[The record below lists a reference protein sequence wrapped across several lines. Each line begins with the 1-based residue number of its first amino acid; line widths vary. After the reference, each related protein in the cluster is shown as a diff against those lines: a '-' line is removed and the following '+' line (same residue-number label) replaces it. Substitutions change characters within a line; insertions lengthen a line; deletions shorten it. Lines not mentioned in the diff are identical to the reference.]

1 MGVYPEKKARF
12 YTYICRNMTHFRQ
25 STQRQ
30 LPAYQYAYGNKTA
43 SGVCLQNTT
52 DYSPFG
58 VTLDGRTMQGDGYRY
73 GWNTQEKVDEIS
85 GLGNHFTAMFWE
97 YDTRLGRRWNL
108 DPIYYTDISRFVVNG
123 NNPIYYL
130 DPNGDFKSKF
140 GANVYKFLHGGTVT
154 QAQSGKHKGEW
165 YVHKRVESGRGAKG
179 RGKLSDGSIELDEVK
194 VIEQVRW
201 DWGKNNLANSLDR
214 AADDVN
220 SSVNFLQKSVSDIWN
235 SPIARSIIPDYYTFS
250 GSFQTNSGVYMNEE
264 LTFTLI
270 LRGRDPGIYFN
281 TTTGFGGVSS
291 IGVDVGCSIGKG
303 YYLGDARNL
312 SSSLLGGW
320 QGSGGFGVGLKAI
333 AGGSINGGVD
343 VGFSNGKATTVT
355 RKVGISLGVGVSTP
369 VLQGSGGT
377 GIARPAIPL
386 FKF

>member
-1 MGVYPEKKARF
+1 MGVFPYIKDCFIAYICYVMNPNRSLSDFQGAVYQ
-12 YTYICRNMTHFRQ
+12 YTYN
-25 STQRQ
+25 
-30 LPAYQYAYGNKTA
+30 AKKA

-58 VTLDGRTMQGDGYRY
+58 VPLDGRTMQGDGYRY
-73 GWNTQEKVDEIS
+73 GFNPQEKVDEIS
-85 GLGNHFTAMFWE
+85 GSGNHTTAIFWE

-140 GANVYKFLHGGTVT
+140 GANVYKFLHGGKVT

-214 AADDVN
+214 AADGVN
-220 SSVNFLQKSVSDIWN
+220 SSVNFLQKSVSDFWN

-250 GSFQTNSGVYMNEE
+250 GSFQTNSGIYMNEE

-291 IGVDVGCSIGKG
+291 IGVDVACSIGKG
-303 YYLGDARNL
+303 YYWGDARNL

-333 AGGSINGGVD
+333 IGGSINGGVD

-355 RKVGISLGVGVSTP
+355 RKVGISLGVDVSTP